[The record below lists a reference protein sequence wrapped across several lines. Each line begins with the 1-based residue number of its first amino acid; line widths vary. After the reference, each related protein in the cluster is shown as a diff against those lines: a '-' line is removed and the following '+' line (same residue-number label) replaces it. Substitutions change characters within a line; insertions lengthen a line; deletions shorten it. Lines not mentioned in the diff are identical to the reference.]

1 MTSMIATPFDPV
13 DINNPL
19 LFLSEMLNKF
29 SNGQMIETTVES
41 QTILLLTNCESHL
54 SDIEMNELNGYEKSM
69 QTIINQGY
77 WVDGNGKHH
86 TINSQTCQDQMT
98 LLNTDFSTCMQEG
111 SINTQDIQG
120 FVQAFQTAM
129 QLIMSA
135 LQSMSSMYDSI
146 SSSES
151 FVSSLIVN

>member
-1 MTSMIATPFDPV
+1 MTSTIATPFEPV
-13 DINNPL
+13 NVENPL

-29 SNGQMIETTVES
+29 SDGQMIETTVES
-41 QTILLLTNCESHL
+41 QTIMLLTNCESHL
-54 SDIEMNELNGYEKSM
+54 STDEMNELNGYAAQMQSM
-69 QTIINQGY
+69 IDYGNSNPGWLTKQTQ
-77 WVDGNGKHH
+77 
-86 TINSQTCQDQMT
+86 QDKMT
-98 LLNTDFSTCMQEG
+98 ELNTDFSTAMQEG

-129 QLIMSA
+129 QLVMSG

-151 FVSSLIVN
+151 FVSSLIAN

>member
-1 MTSMIATPFDPV
+1 MTSTLATPFIPV
-13 DINNPL
+13 DIENPL

-54 SDIEMNELNGYEKSM
+54 STIEMNELNGYAQKMQSM
-69 QTIINQGY
+69 IDYGASHNGWLTKQTQ
-77 WVDGNGKHH
+77 
-86 TINSQTCQDQMT
+86 QDQMT
-98 LLNTDFSTCMQEG
+98 EYNTEFSTAMQEG

-129 QLIMSA
+129 QLIMSG

-151 FVSSLIVN
+151 FVSSLIAN